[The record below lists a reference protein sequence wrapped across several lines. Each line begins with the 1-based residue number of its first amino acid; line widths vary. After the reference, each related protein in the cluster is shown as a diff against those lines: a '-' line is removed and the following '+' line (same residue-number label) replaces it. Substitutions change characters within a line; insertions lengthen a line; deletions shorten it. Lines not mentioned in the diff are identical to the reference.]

1 MSNKTGNSRSAGP
14 IVTLEITNDWLKI
27 LQFEPSRRGKSL
39 SKVRFRPVPDDDAG
53 LAQCIA
59 ATLKDGKFAKIPVTA
74 CLPRQAVTVRML
86 ELPSTDLEE
95 IADMVDLQ
103 VGKLTP
109 YSKEEIIFDYMVFG
123 AARNGYTKVLVAIV
137 QRSTLRQR
145 FYVLEEAGVSVQ
157 RMTVSSEGLLN
168 WYALSSVA
176 RVSGGVVILLD
187 VDSLHTDC
195 TIIADGALVST
206 RCISI
211 GGDHLQSG
219 DSAAREKLAGEI
231 KRVIV
236 SCSDDLPEVRTGK
249 VVVTGAGP
257 RMRGL
262 CDYIE
267 GQLGLAVDSF
277 DSLSG
282 LSALS
287 GGSLPDD
294 PDYASLSVTPMLGL
308 GLRPECLALDIVPD
322 SVRHRTRLI
331 QKARGLTVFAV
342 MLMTCL
348 VAASA
353 YTTMRYQRRHTHFSH
368 RANAV
373 RQTEDAV
380 KVISRMRDIIKVVD
394 ARSADSTCV
403 LRQLAQV
410 HAATPE
416 DVYYD
421 VVDINVAE
429 QQILLEGEGK
439 MPRDIRML
447 VKNLEESTLFANVQ
461 EGATTRVDK
470 TGRYSF
476 RVTCSLE
483 TGAGE

>member
-1 MSNKTGNSRSAGP
+1 MSNKTGNTRSGGP
-14 IVTLEITNDWLKI
+14 IVVLEMTNDWLKI
-27 LQFEPSRRGKSL
+27 LQFEPSRRGRTL
-39 SKVRFRPVPDDDAG
+39 SKAHFRPAPAGDVG

-59 ATLKDGKFAKIPVTA
+59 GALKDGKFAKVPVIG

-145 FYVLEEAGVSVQ
+145 FYVLEEAGVAVE

-168 WYALSSVA
+168 WFSLSKVA
-176 RVSGGVVILLD
+176 RSGSGVVIVLD

-195 TIIADGALVST
+195 SIIADGTLVST

-211 GGDHLQSG
+211 GGDHLQG
-219 DSAAREKLAGEI
+219 GAAAAREKLAGEI
-231 KRVIV
+231 KRAIV
-236 SCSDDLPEVRTGK
+236 SCSDDLPGVRTGK

-267 GQLGLAVDSF
+267 GQLGLAVDAL

-282 LSALS
+282 LSVS
-287 GGSLPDD
+287 PGGSLPDD
-294 PDYASLSVTPMLGL
+294 PDYTPLSVTPLLGL
-308 GLRPECLALDIVPD
+308 GLRPEGLALDIVPD
-322 SVRHRTRLI
+322 SVRHRTALFH
-331 QKARGLTVFAV
+331 KAKGLTVFA
-342 MLMTCL
+342 MLLMTSL

-353 YTTMRYQRRHTHFSH
+353 YTTIRYQRRHMHFSR
-368 RANAV
+368 RAEAV
-373 RQTEDAV
+373 RQTAAQV
-380 KVISRMRDIIKVVD
+380 KAISRMRDIIKVVD
-394 ARSADSTCV
+394 SRSVDEACV

-416 DVYYD
+416 DLYYD
-421 VVDINVAE
+421 VVDVNVGE
-429 QQILLEGEGK
+429 RQVLLEGEGET
-439 MPRDIRML
+439 PRSIRML
-447 VKNLEESTLFANVQ
+447 VKNLETSPLFANVQ
-461 EGATTRVDK
+461 EGATTRSEK
-470 TGRYSF
+470 TRRYSF
-476 RVTCSLE
+476 RVVCSLE